1 MGFWKQQQ
9 LEEITPGSYKAA
21 FCTGIAKLTI
31 PETDEVFEVSPDD
44 LDWDSDC
51 SDPDRGMGAELH
63 HYATITFESEQGDY
77 QVEATWNIWEYPIGV
92 VNYANTEVEGGELL
106 QDFNTYQLPHEDYVD
121 EDQLDAILSNTEF
134 YHTFF
139 DEISSLRV
147 LNSLSIADF
156 NAQRTLKRQIFISAV
171 TCLETYLSDAFINT
185 VLSNQ
190 TYLKS
195 FFSSFKD
202 FKDRKLGMDEL
213 FSYFDKAEEIAKR
226 AMLEVI
232 YHNLPKVSNMYKSTF
247 DIAFPNFSEI
257 QRYIVTRH
265 DLVHRNGKTKEGK
278 EIAVDE
284 VVVDKV
290 ISRIESFV
298 DELDRKLKDKEQS
311 EEMKMF
317 TVDPEDTDLENF

>member
-1 MGFWKQQQ
+1 M
-9 LEEITPGSYKAA
+9 PNSYKAE

-31 PETDEVFEVSPDD
+31 PETGEVFEVSSDD
-44 LDWDSDC
+44 LEWDSEC

-63 HYATITFESEQGDY
+63 HYATIIFESEQGDY
-77 QVEATWNIWEYPIGV
+77 QVEATFNIWEYPIGA
-92 VNYANTEVEGGELL
+92 VNYTNTEVEGGELL
-106 QDFNTYQLPHEDYVD
+106 QDFDGYQLPHEDYVD

-134 YHTFF
+134 YHTFSN
-139 DEISSLRV
+139 EISSLRK
-147 LNSLSIADF
+147 LNSLSTGDF

-202 FKDRKLGMDEL
+202 FRDRRLGMNEL
-213 FSYFDKAEEIAKR
+213 FSYVDQAEEIAKK

-247 DIAFPNFSEI
+247 DISFPNFSEI
-257 QRYIVTRH
+257 QRDIVTRH
-265 DLVHRNGKTKEGK
+265 DLVHRNGKTKEEK
-278 EIAVDE
+278 EISVDQS
-284 VVVDKV
+284 VVDRV
-290 ISRIESFV
+290 ICRIESFV
-298 DELDRKLKDKEQS
+298 NELDRMLKDKEQS
-311 EEMKMF
+311 EEMRRFKIDEF
-317 TVDPEDTDLENF
+317 NIDEDF

>member
-1 MGFWKQQQ
+1 MIQIGT
-9 LEEITPGSYKAA
+9 LSV
-21 FCTGIAKLTI
+21 LN
-31 PETDEVFEVSPDD
+31 
-44 LDWDSDC
+44 
-51 SDPDRGMGAELH
+51 PDRGMGAELH
-63 HYATITFESEQGDY
+63 HYATIIFESEQGDY
-77 QVEATWNIWEYPIGV
+77 QIEATWNIWEYPIGA
-92 VNYANTEVEGGELL
+92 VNYTNTEVEGGELL
-106 QDFNTYQLPHEDYVD
+106 QDFDNYRLPYEDYVD

-134 YHTFF
+134 YHTFSN
-139 DEISSLRV
+139 EISSLRK

-202 FKDRKLGMDEL
+202 FKDRKLGLDEL
-213 FSYFDKAEEIAKR
+213 FSYVDKAEEIAKK

-247 DIAFPNFSEI
+247 DIGFPNFSEI
-257 QRYIVTRH
+257 QRDIVTRH
-265 DLVHRNGKTKEGK
+265 DLVHRNGKTKEGE
-278 EIAVDE
+278 EISVDE
-284 VVVDKV
+284 SVVNSV
-290 ISRIESFV
+290 ICRIKNFV

-311 EEMKMF
+311 
-317 TVDPEDTDLENF
+317 